1 MGYDVKGIHPPT
13 GDMMTDTISC
23 AQCFNTFTV
32 HDESSI
38 MDWRCPV
45 CDGNDYF
52 LADTD
57 DLSNWGYHEE
67 DEGRGSDEGD
77 DEKRLRE
84 Y

>member
-1 MGYDVKGIHPPT
+1 MGYDVERVHPPT
-13 GDMMTDTISC
+13 NDMSDTISC

-45 CDGNDYF
+45 CDGGDYF

-67 DEGRGSDEGD
+67 DEGD
-77 DEKRLRE
+77 DERRLRE